1 MSIFRG
7 GNTRGRRIE
16 KNLKKDE
23 SIRIKKQREL
33 EEDKAYFSRIL
44 LIDSIL
50 DRIEEEVDRRGG
62 IDGID
67 GRTFA
72 DIVSFYIDGDPRYS
86 LLVQRELMR
95 RSARK

>member
-7 GNTRGRRIE
+7 GNIREKRIE

-23 SIRIKKQREL
+23 AKRIKNQRQE
-33 EEDKAYFSRIL
+33 EEDRSYFSRIL

-62 IDGID
+62 INGID

-72 DIVSFYIDGDPRYS
+72 DILSFYIDGDPRYS
-86 LLVQRELMR
+86 LLVQKELMR